1 MLIVLLGVASAV
13 FWHVAQAHQEAF
25 MLETNR
31 ATAQVVDPQLT
42 GRFLHITDMHLDA
55 SYMPDSAVVSS
66 CHREKPFHKHGGE
79 WRSGYWGT
87 EVSDCDSPIRLVNG
101 TIDWLTRAWS
111 REGSNLSLIHI

>member
-42 GRFLHITDMHLDA
+42 GRFLHITCLLYT
-55 SYMPDSAVVSS
+55 SPSPRDS
-66 CHREKPFHKHGGE
+66 
-79 WRSGYWGT
+79 
-87 EVSDCDSPIRLVNG
+87 
-101 TIDWLTRAWS
+101 
-111 REGSNLSLIHI
+111 